1 MKTLPQPAV
10 SARTVRMLLLSCLA
24 SVPLLIGACAST
36 PPPTEQVAVATAAV
50 AHAVGA
56 ESAVY
61 APGELTTAR
70 DKLARANQAM
80 LAKDYALAGTLAQ
93 QAQLDAQVAEATTQ
107 AAKARKAA
115 DALRDANQALS
126 EELNRK
132 AK

>member
-1 MKTLPQPAV
+1 MNTPCKPAV
-10 SARTVRMLLLSCLA
+10 SAGTPRMLLLSCLA
-24 SVPLLIGACAST
+24 SMTLLIGACAST

-80 LAKDYALAGTLAQ
+80 LAKDYVLAGTLAQ

-126 EELNRK
+126 EELSRK
-132 AK
+132 PK